1 MHAHNYAACPTHRI
15 VQLIYHRRE
24 EENGKVCRAM
34 ALHGLALPPWVVVL
48 CAARTRPVTKVAP
61 TTRPAGQLDACF
73 TYSLSSAA
81 SRTTQPPVAVQ
92 VMEEEEAPKV
102 DELKLLGTWRG
113 PFALRV
119 ALALNFKGLSYE
131 YQEEDLE
138 NKSELLLESNPVNKK
153 VPVLIHNGVPICE
166 SLAILEYVDEVYAG
180 RGPSLLPADPY
191 ERARARFWAAYID
204 NKLVAPWWK
213 MFAGKTEKEREEG
226 RKQTLVA
233 VQTLEGALKECSKGK
248 PFFGG
253 NDIGYLDVV
262 MGGMVAWIQGTQ
274 ELCGVKLLDAD
285 KTPLLLE
292 WMERFG
298 GLHPAKVVLPD
309 VARLVEFAKMKRAQ
323 KALI

>member
-1 MHAHNYAACPTHRI
+1 MPVAQA
-15 VQLIYHRRE
+15 QLA
-24 EENGKVCRAM
+24 V
-34 ALHGLALPPWVVVL
+34 
-48 CAARTRPVTKVAP
+48 
-61 TTRPAGQLDACF
+61 
-73 TYSLSSAA
+73 SSSAPY
-81 SRTTQPPVAVQ
+81 TVAGGK
-92 VMEEEEAPKV
+92 EKV

-119 ALALNFKGLSYE
+119 ALTLNFKGLSYE
-131 YQEEDLE
+131 YQEEDLG

-166 SLAILEYVDEVYAG
+166 SLAILEYIDEVYAG

-191 ERARARFWAAYID
+191 QRARARFWAAYID

-213 MFAGKTEKEREEG
+213 MFAGKTEKERDEG

-233 VQTLEGALKECSKGK
+233 VEMLEEALKECSKEK

-253 NDIGYLDVV
+253 DDIGYLDVV
-262 MGGMVAWIQGTQ
+262 MGGMVAWMQGT
-274 ELCGVKLLDAD
+274 EALCGIKLLDAG
-285 KTPLLLE
+285 KTPLLLA

-298 GLHPAKVVLPD
+298 GLDPAKVVLPD
-309 VARLVEFAKMKRAQ
+309 FARLVEFAKMKRAQ